1 MTGGYNGLQGVT
13 NGYMGLQ
20 GVTGG
25 YMGLQRVTRGYKG
38 LQGVTGGYKGLQTVP
53 DGYTDDY
60 RGVAMGYRVV
70 NNYNM
75 KLFTCTSLTQ
85 QKLISR
91 LGVGNHT

>member
-1 MTGGYNGLQGVT
+1 MGYKGLQVVTRGYSGLQGVT
-13 NGYMGLQ
+13 
-20 GVTGG
+20 
-25 YMGLQRVTRGYKG
+25 RGYR
-38 LQGVTGGYKGLQTVP
+38 QYQMV
-53 DGYTDDY
+53 TDDY

-85 QKLISR
+85 PKLISR

>member
-1 MTGGYNGLQGVT
+1 MI
-13 NGYMGLQ
+13 
-20 GVTGG
+20 
-25 YMGLQRVTRGYKG
+25 
-38 LQGVTGGYKGLQTVP
+38 
-53 DGYTDDY
+53 TDDY

-75 KLFTCTSLTQ
+75 KLFTFTSLTQ